1 MRSWLGHITLPF
13 LLFSAPLSAQLLIPM
28 DDAQKDHL
36 RAYGIVYQVL
46 QKGQKAK
53 ILLNYR
59 GGSFLIPATPEYQR
73 AATLAGVSWQN
84 YTAEEASRFVA
95 LSQKE
100 NVDQLDLEKAP
111 RIAIYKPP
119 STEPWDDAV
128 SMALNYAKIPYKM
141 LWDKK
146 VLAGQLS
153 KYDWLHLHH
162 EDFTGQYGK
171 FYAFARRM
179 QWYQKRRLEF
189 EKMAKSLGY
198 KRVADQKRD
207 VARAIQ
213 KYVASG
219 GFLFAMCSATD
230 TLDISVAAAGIDIV
244 DPVLDAT
251 PITPRFNEKLNFDAT
266 FGFENFKI
274 FPDPYV
280 YEFSDIDVN
289 PQKEGIIQQKDF
301 FTLFE
306 FNAHIDPI
314 PSLLTQN
321 HTREIRG
328 FLGQTTAFNIDKIKP
343 RVLILGQSLGTK
355 RVKYIYGSYK
365 KGFFSF
371 YGGHDPEDY
380 QHLVG
385 DPPTNLALHKNSPGY
400 RLILNN
406 IFLPA
411 AKKKKRKT

>member
-1 MRSWLGHITLPF
+1 MIKIFKGD
-13 LLFSAPLSAQLLIPM
+13 LSPSFWIDMLYHTHMQNTKHYRDM
-28 DDAQKDHL
+28 C
-36 RAYGIVYQVL
+36 
-46 QKGQKAK
+46 
-53 ILLNYR
+53 LN
-59 GGSFLIPATPEYQR
+59 
-73 AATLAGVSWQN
+73 V
-84 YTAEEASRFVA
+84 
-95 LSQKE
+95 
-100 NVDQLDLEKAP
+100 
-111 RIAIYKPP
+111 
-119 STEPWDDAV
+119 
-128 SMALNYAKIPYKM
+128 
-141 LWDKK
+141 
-146 VLAGQLS
+146 
-153 KYDWLHLHH
+153 
-162 EDFTGQYGK
+162 YGK
-171 FYAFARRM
+171 LQGHFGSNNSQSHKLKFAQGHRNCM
-179 QWYQKRRLEF
+179 NIYSQCFGNQIPEDIWLISDKNDLNKEYVTINLF
-189 EKMAKSLGY
+189 
-198 KRVADQKRD
+198 
-207 VARAIQ
+207 
-213 KYVASG
+213 KYV
-219 GFLFAMCSATD
+219 TNK
-230 TLDISVAAAGIDIV
+230 IK
-244 DPVLDAT
+244 
-251 PITPRFNEKLNFDAT
+251 FNKHFNSPENFDDHRCM
-266 FGFENFKI
+266 K
-274 FPDPYV
+274 
-280 YEFSDIDVN
+280 
-289 PQKEGIIQQKDF
+289 IIQQKDF